1 MNETYCEG
9 FMKTKSNKTFL
20 WIFSG
25 ILVIA
30 ITSSSCQKGTTD
42 PSIEITSRFH
52 SIVEK
57 YWNQK
62 KADNP
67 FQDMLE
73 GKNIK
78 TLPDISI
85 DKARKDAAFAEVIM
99 EELLT
104 INSEELSHNDWINYE
119 ILKWQ
124 LENEI
129 IAPKYYWY
137 GFLIPPV
144 SGYISYIQRA
154 YTGYTFQTHEDLESY
169 QNLLKQYPDLIR
181 TALRLTREQ
190 LDKGIILPKEMFAMV
205 NPFLNYLLVKGDQN
219 PLYVKNDRLSGIEEK
234 EAKAFQESIKN
245 YIDTEVYSALQ
256 DYGEFIGGEY
266 YDQAPDAVGLWQYPG
281 GKDYYTYLVK
291 VNTTLDLSPE
301 EIHQIGLDEVNK
313 IEAKIETIK
322 DSLGFEGT
330 LDEFRQFLKTDERF
344 FPKTPEEIEN
354 KLMSYVELMDVKIPE
369 YFSVVPKAPYGVKR
383 LAAELEGSMTFGYYQ
398 QPTVQ
403 DPKGYYMY
411 NGSKLHERS
420 LLMAEAL
427 IYHELVPGHHF
438 HIASQIENE
447 DIPEFRKYFLPNA
460 FNEGWAEYAAWLG
473 LEMGLFEDPYS
484 LIGRHL
490 LDMMLATRLVVDTG
504 MNYLGWPRSKA
515 VEFMQEH
522 MIESETQIYTESLRY
537 SVRTP
542 AQALGYKLGSIKMME
557 LRARAENELGDKFDI
572 KKFHQAVLGNGA
584 MPLLLL
590 EKHIDW
596 FIEQEKGKL

>member
-1 MNETYCEG
+1 
-9 FMKTKSNKTFL
+9 MKTKSSKTFL
-20 WIFSG
+20 WLFLG
-25 ILVIA
+25 ILVIV
-30 ITSSSCQKGTTD
+30 ITSSSCQKGTTN
-42 PSIEITSRFH
+42 PSTELTSRFH

-62 KADNP
+62 QADNP
-67 FQDMLE
+67 FQDILE

-85 DKARKDAAFAEVIM
+85 DKARKNAAFAEVIM
-99 EELLT
+99 KELLT
-104 INSEELSHNDWINYE
+104 INSVELSHKDWINYE
-119 ILKWQ
+119 ILRWQ
-124 LENEI
+124 LDNEI

-144 SGYISYIQRA
+144 SGYISYILRA
-154 YTGYTFQTHEDLESY
+154 YTGYTFQMHEDLESY
-169 QNLLKQYPDLIR
+169 LDLLEQYPAFIR
-181 TALRLTREQ
+181 TAQALTKEQ
-190 LDKGIILPKEMFAMV
+190 LKKGIILSKEMFTMV
-205 NPFLNYLLVKGDQN
+205 SPFLKYLLVKGDRS
-219 PLYVKNDRLSGIEEK
+219 PLYVKENRLSAVEEN
-234 EAKAFQESIKN
+234 EAAAFQKSVEN
-245 YIDTEVYSALQ
+245 YIDTEVHSALQ
-256 DYGEFIGGEY
+256 DYTEFISDEY

-281 GKDYYTYLVK
+281 GKDYYTYLIK

-301 EIHQIGLDEVNK
+301 EIHQIGLDEVNR
-313 IEAKIETIK
+313 IEAKIEAIK
-322 DSLGFEGT
+322 ESLGFEGT
-330 LDEFRQFLKTDERF
+330 LAEFRKFLKTDEQF
-344 FPKTPEEIEN
+344 FPKTPEEIEK
-354 KLMSYVELMDVKIPE
+354 KLMSYVELMDAHIPE

-411 NGSKLHERS
+411 NGSKLNERS

-447 DIPEFRKYFLPNA
+447 EIPEFRKYFLPNA

-484 LIGRHL
+484 LIGRHM

-515 VEFMQEH
+515 VEFMREH

-537 SVRTP
+537 SIRTP
-542 AQALGYKLGSIKMME
+542 AQALGYKLGSIKMMGF
-557 LRARAENELGDKFDI
+557 RAKAEKELGDRFDI
-572 KKFHQAVLGNGA
+572 KKFHQAVLGYGA
-584 MPLLLL
+584 MPLFLL
-590 EKHIDW
+590 EKHIDR
-596 FIEQEKGKL
+596 FIQQEKDMSVNQ

>member
-1 MNETYCEG
+1 
-9 FMKTKSNKTFL
+9 MKTKANKTIL
-20 WIFSG
+20 WVFSG
-25 ILVIA
+25 ILA
-30 ITSSSCQKGTTD
+30 ITITFSSCQKGTTD
-42 PSIEITSRFH
+42 PSAEMTSRFH

-57 YWNQK
+57 YWNHKQ
-62 KADNP
+62 ADNP

-78 TLPDISI
+78 TLPDISL
-85 DKARKDAAFAEVIM
+85 DKTRKEAAFAETIT
-99 EELLT
+99 EELSS
-104 INSEELSHNDWINYE
+104 INSEELSHKDWINYE

-124 LENEI
+124 LDNEI

-144 SGYISYIQRA
+144 SGYISYILRA
-154 YTGYTFQTHEDLESY
+154 YTGYTFEDNENLESY
-169 QNLLKQYPDLIR
+169 LNLLKQYPAFIR
-181 TALRLTREQ
+181 TAQALTKEQ
-190 LDKGIILPKEMFAMV
+190 LKNGIILPKEMFTMV
-205 NPFLNYLLVKGDQN
+205 NPFLQYLIVKGDQS
-219 PLYVKNDRLSGIEEK
+219 PLYVKADRLSRIEEN
-234 EAKAFQESIKN
+234 EAKAFQKSVEN
-245 YIDTEVYSALQ
+245 YIDTDVYSALK
-256 DYGEFIGGEY
+256 DYGEFIRGEY
-266 YDQAPDAVGLWQYPG
+266 HDQAPDAVGLWQYPG

-301 EIHQIGLDEVNK
+301 EIHRIGLDEVNK
-313 IEAKIETIK
+313 IETKIEAIK
-322 DSLGFEGT
+322 ETLGFEGT
-330 LDEFRQFLKTDERF
+330 LAEFRQFLETDERF
-344 FPKTPEEIEN
+344 FPETPEEIEK
-354 KLMSYVELMDVKIPE
+354 KLMSYVELMDAKIPE

-383 LAAELEGSMTFGYYQ
+383 LAEELEGSMTFGYYQ

-411 NGSKLHERS
+411 NGSKLNERS

-447 DIPEFRKYFLPNA
+447 EILEFRKYFLPNA

-484 LIGRHL
+484 LIGRHM

-504 MNYLGWPRSKA
+504 MNYFGWPRSKA

-557 LRARAENELGDKFDI
+557 LRAKAENELGDKFDI
-572 KKFHQAVLGNGA
+572 KRFHQAVLGNGA
-584 MPLLLL
+584 MPLFLL

-596 FIEQEKGKL
+596 FIEQEKGKGVNEEDVF

>member
-1 MNETYCEG
+1 
-9 FMKTKSNKTFL
+9 MKKKTNIRLL
-20 WIFSG
+20 WVCFG
-25 ILVIA
+25 ILS
-30 ITSSSCQKGTTD
+30 ITINFSSCQKRTID
-42 PSIEITSRFH
+42 PSAEMTSRFH

-57 YWNQK
+57 YWSHK

-78 TLPDISI
+78 ALPDISL
-85 DKARKDAAFAEVIM
+85 DKARKEAAFSETIM
-99 EELLT
+99 EELSS
-104 INSEELSHNDWINYE
+104 INSEEISHEDWINYE

-154 YTGYTFQTHEDLESY
+154 YTGYTFKDREDLESY
-169 QNLLKQYPDLIR
+169 LNLLEQYPAFIR
-181 TALRLTREQ
+181 TAQALTEEQ
-190 LDKGIILPKEMFAMV
+190 LKKGIILPKEMFTMV
-205 NPFLNYLLVKGDQN
+205 SPFLKYLLVRGEQS
-219 PLYVKNDRLSGIEEK
+219 PLYVKNDRLSGIEEN
-234 EAKAFQESIKN
+234 EAKTFQESIKN

-266 YDQAPDAVGLWQYPG
+266 RDQAPDAVGLWQYPG
-281 GKDYYTYLVK
+281 RKDYYTYLVK

-301 EIHQIGLDEVNK
+301 EIHQIGLDEVKK
-313 IEAKIETIK
+313 IEAKIEAIK
-322 DSLGFEGT
+322 ESLGFEGT
-330 LDEFRQFLKTDERF
+330 MAEFRQFLKTDERF
-344 FPKTPEEIEN
+344 FPKTPEEIEK
-354 KLMSYVELMDVKIPE
+354 KLMSYVELMDAKIPD
-369 YFSVVPKAPYGVKR
+369 YFSTVPKAPYGVKR
-383 LAAELEGSMTFGYYQ
+383 LAPELEGSMTFGYYQ

-411 NGSKLHERS
+411 NGSKLNERS

-447 DIPEFRKYFLPNA
+447 EIPEFRKYFLPNA

-473 LEMGLFEDPYS
+473 LEMGLFEDSYS
-484 LIGRHL
+484 LIGRHM

-504 MNYLGWPRSKA
+504 MNYFEWPRSRA

-557 LRARAENELGDKFDI
+557 LRAKAENELGDKFDI
-572 KKFHQAVLGNGA
+572 KKYHQAVLGNGA
-584 MPLLLL
+584 MPLFLL

-596 FIEQEKGKL
+596 FIEQEKAKL